1 MAISGRRHFPLSA
14 ARYYREEE
22 SLTVRRRIQMLKI
35 AFINEAVT
43 LLEEAD
49 PQDYEAIISI
59 LLAYAGRRRTNAQ

>member
-1 MAISGRRHFPLSA
+1 
-14 ARYYREEE
+14 
-22 SLTVRRRIQMLKI
+22 MLRI

-59 LLAYAGRRRTNAQ
+59 LLAYAKEHAGKAQ

>member
-1 MAISGRRHFPLSA
+1 
-14 ARYYREEE
+14 
-22 SLTVRRRIQMLKI
+22 MLKI

-59 LLAYAGRRRTNAQ
+59 LLAYAGRRSAKAQ

>member
-1 MAISGRRHFPLSA
+1 
-14 ARYYREEE
+14 
-22 SLTVRRRIQMLKI
+22 MLRI

-59 LLAYAGRRRTNAQ
+59 LLAYAGRRRANAQ

>member
-1 MAISGRRHFPLSA
+1 
-14 ARYYREEE
+14 
-22 SLTVRRRIQMLKI
+22 MLRI

-59 LLAYAGRRRTNAQ
+59 LLAYARRRTGKAQ

>member
-1 MAISGRRHFPLSA
+1 MMLMGVWTLTPMAAHSRLLKEHIC
-14 ARYYREEE
+14 
-22 SLTVRRRIQMLKI
+22 RIQMLKI